1 MYYGESIGAN
11 LVKILGGFVFT
22 VMIVIAVI
30 VVAANGGISRT
41 MITGVITEI
50 EQNATFQGE
59 VVLTVADAHH
69 SVAADGSERV
79 MTYNRAVFFKN
90 AEDIEGIEIGDT
102 VTVSGKLNGY
112 SLFDGRVES

>member
-1 MYYGESIGAN
+1 MYYGDSIGVN
-11 LVKILGGFVFT
+11 LVRFLGGLVFT

-30 VVAANGGISRT
+30 VVAAHGGTPRT
-41 MITGVITEI
+41 MLTGEVVEI

-59 VVLTVADAHH
+59 VVVTIADAHY
-69 SVAADGSERV
+69 STAADGSERV

-112 SLFDGRVES
+112 SLFNGRVEL